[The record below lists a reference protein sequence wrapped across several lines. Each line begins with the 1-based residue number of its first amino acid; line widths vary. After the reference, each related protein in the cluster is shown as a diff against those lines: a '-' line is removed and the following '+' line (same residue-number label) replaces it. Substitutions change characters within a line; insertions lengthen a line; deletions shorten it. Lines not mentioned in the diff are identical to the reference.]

1 MGQWRIDYWF
11 RHLFHFHWKCLE
23 GFPTSIHFHFRNPE
37 RLIILTCF
45 ACSNKWVLIHVTENS
60 PCLHLIVMRFN
71 VEASEPQ
78 WSFFSFEVL
87 IAVMCK
93 RGLIILLFIHAM
105 FIFILNVSIEQLLIK
120 FMVLKMIFLL
130 PWVSC
135 DPHLQLF
142 SGLA

>member
-1 MGQWRIDYWF
+1 
-11 RHLFHFHWKCLE
+11 
-23 GFPTSIHFHFRNPE
+23 
-37 RLIILTCF
+37 
-45 ACSNKWVLIHVTENS
+45 
-60 PCLHLIVMRFN
+60 MRFN

-130 PWVSC
+130 P
-135 DPHLQLF
+135 
-142 SGLA
+142 